1 MTEKLDC
8 LRILTLAENTAP
20 FGGSLLGQHGL
31 SFLIEGKSE
40 QAILQV
46 IMDVGQDY
54 DALCKNM
61 EKLNINAGQVDAIV
75 LSHCHYDHT
84 SNIVA
89 LLTQT
94 KKQGVPVIAHPHIFR
109 THFINAPVLRH
120 VGMTKGNNMQALVSA
135 GGQLFL
141 TRDPLPLM
149 PGLTTT
155 GEVPRITSF
164 EENVLKVFT
173 INKGNM
179 LKDSMPDDISLV
191 ACIKGRGLVV
201 ITGCSHAGIINI
213 IKQAFSLYPGEE
225 LHAVIGGL
233 HLVGAGAERISKTVE
248 ELCSFKP
255 DLVSAGHCTGFD
267 AQVALYNGLGERF
280 VPLSTGAE
288 FIISK

>member
-1 MTEKLDC
+1 MMEKLDS

-40 QAILQV
+40 QATLQV

-54 DALCKNM
+54 DALCNNM
-61 EKLNINAGQVDAIV
+61 EKLNVDVGQIDAVV

-84 SNIVA
+84 SGVAA

-94 KKQGVPVIAHPHIFR
+94 KKRGVPVIAHPHIFR
-109 THFINAPVLRH
+109 AHFINTPVLRH
-120 VGMTKGNNMQALVSA
+120 VGIMEGNNMQSLVAA
-135 GGQLFL
+135 GGQPFL

-164 EENVLKVFT
+164 EESVLKVFT
-173 INKGNM
+173 INEGNVFR
-179 LKDSMPDDISLV
+179 DSMPDDISLV

-225 LHAVIGGL
+225 LHVVIGGL
-233 HLVGAGAERISKTVE
+233 HLEGAGSERITKTVE
-248 ELCSFKP
+248 ELCSFRP

-267 AQVALYNGLGERF
+267 AQVAFYNVLGDRF
-280 VPLSTGAE
+280 VPLSAGAE